1 MHRCTW
7 SKSIAST
14 SLLEALVWDYFS
26 GKDVSVMKDGDDYF
40 PEIDPWVLE
49 KKEIDPGNYR
59 PSKWSSNS

>member
-1 MHRCTW
+1 
-7 SKSIAST
+7 
-14 SLLEALVWDYFS
+14 
-26 GKDVSVMKDGDDYF
+26 MKDGDDYF